1 MISKLSIKQKLIAI
15 MLIPLIIVILL
26 AAKLAYDSYRSL
38 ENLKSLD
45 KVVILSTKI
54 GALVHE
60 AQKERGMTAGFIGS
74 KGVKFKDDLPKQ
86 REEVNKQITF
96 LNEFLSDFDKSKY
109 NDDFIKNLNSG
120 LEKLKDLQGVRNSV
134 NSLNIAAPIAIA
146 YYTDTNTLLLN
157 TLGTIVKFS
166 NSPNVTKELGS
177 YMNFLLAKERTGI
190 ERAVGTN
197 TFAQN
202 KFTEGLKARF
212 YTLIAEQT
220 AYLDIFSKIA
230 SKDIVDFYLKTVVGK
245 DIEEVEKMRKIA
257 LFSNIEENFGVEPN
271 YWFERITNKINL
283 LKQVEDHISI
293 HLLNEINLE
302 KDEATFHL
310 ILFSLLSIFGIGI
323 TMILARTI
331 AFTILI
337 DVASVRAGIEEF
349 FAFINFEKDDIK
361 LIGVDSTDELGM
373 MSKIIN
379 KNIAN
384 TKANIQ
390 RDRELIADTIR
401 VANSI
406 NKGHLD
412 QKIMVNSNNPA
423 LNELKDIINEM
434 LNTLNS
440 NISNILTVL
449 TSYSKLDF
457 RPRLKD
463 NDLEGI
469 IQELEKDINIL
480 RDVITQTLLDN
491 KKVGFTLK
499 ENANIL
505 SFNMQSIST
514 AANSQAAS
522 LEETAASLEEITSN
536 ITNNT
541 QTTTKMASYGEKV
554 KESIKIGQDLANK
567 TVSSMEDINKQALA
581 INEAIGVID
590 QIAFQTNILSLN
602 AAVEAATAGEAGKG
616 FAVVA
621 QEVRNLANRSA
632 QAAKEIKD
640 IVEKASEKA
649 NNGKSIATNMI
660 DGYSELNNSISNT
673 LVTIENVATASKEQ
687 ESGILQI
694 NDAINS
700 LDASTQKNAQVAEQ
714 ISNMATSIAYTS
726 NYLVTASS
734 RTSFIKDSLD
744 KVDNVDLVY
753 DTALLKTNLLKK
765 KDEVYSKLGDYKN
778 FNVVDDN
785 SIKDWLNSNDNVSK
799 ISDKN
804 LLENIKLLDT
814 TFYKNLQ
821 DLVISNSNGDKPE
834 VLNEK
839 ASAVENCTNEI
850 FENLNDIKVGKKS

>member
-1 MISKLSIKQKLIAI
+1 MISKLSIKQKLISI
-15 MLIPLIIVILL
+15 MFIPLVIVILL

-60 AQKERGMTAGFIGS
+60 TQKERGMTAGFIES

-109 NDDFIKNLNSG
+109 NNDFIKNLNSG

-134 NSLNIAAPIAIA
+134 NSLNIATPIAMA
-146 YYTDTNTLLLN
+146 YYIDTNTLLLN

-177 YMNFLLAKERTGI
+177 YMNFLLAKERTGL

-197 TFAQN
+197 TFLQN

-257 LFSNIEENFGVEPN
+257 LFSNIEENFGVDPN
-271 YWFERITNKINL
+271 YWFERNTNKINL

-293 HLLNEINLE
+293 HLLSEINLE

-361 LIGVDSTDELGM
+361 LIGVDSKDELGM

-491 KKVGFTLK
+491 KKVGITLK

-621 QEVRNLANRSA
+621 GEVRNLASRSA
-632 QAAKEIKD
+632 EAANEIKR
-640 IVEKASEKA
+640 IVQLATSKTKEGSEIA
-649 NNGKSIATNMI
+649 NSMIEGYRSLNENISI
-660 DGYSELNNSISNT
+660 T
-673 LVTIENVATASKEQ
+673 LDLIQNVTTASKEQ
-687 ESGILQI
+687 SIGMVQI
-694 NDAINS
+694 NDAVNN
-700 LDASTQKNAQVAEQ
+700 LDQITQRNAQSASEANEIAKQ
-714 ISNMATSIAYTS
+714 TLKISNEIIEQV
-726 NYLVTASS
+726 N
-734 RTSFIKDSLD
+734 
-744 KVDNVDLVY
+744 
-753 DTALLKTNLLKK
+753 
-765 KDEVYSKLGDYKN
+765 SKEFD
-778 FNVVDDN
+778 
-785 SIKDWLNSNDNVSK
+785 
-799 ISDKN
+799 
-804 LLENIKLLDT
+804 
-814 TFYKNLQ
+814 
-821 DLVISNSNGDKPE
+821 
-834 VLNEK
+834 
-839 ASAVENCTNEI
+839 
-850 FENLNDIKVGKKS
+850 GK

>member
-15 MLIPLIIVILL
+15 MLIPLVIVILL

-60 AQKERGMTAGFIGS
+60 TQKERGMTAGFIGS
-74 KGVKFKDDLPKQ
+74 KGVKFKDELPRQ

-96 LNEFLSDFDKSKY
+96 LNDFLSDFDKSKY
-109 NDDFIKNLNSG
+109 SDEFVKNLNSG

-177 YMNFLLAKERTGI
+177 YMNFLLSKERTGI

-220 AYLDIFSKIA
+220 AYMDIFSKIA

-257 LFSNIEENFGVEPN
+257 LFSNIEENFGVDPN
-271 YWFERITNKINL
+271 YWFETITNKINL
-283 LKQVEDHISI
+283 LKQVEDHIST

-491 KKVGFTLK
+491 KKVGITLK

-590 QIAFQTNILSLN
+590 NIAFQTNILSLN

-621 QEVRNLANRSA
+621 QEVRNLASRSA
-632 QAAKEIKD
+632 EAANEIKR
-640 IVEKASEKA
+640 IVQLATSKTKEGSEIA
-649 NNGKSIATNMI
+649 NSMIEGYTSLNENISI
-660 DGYSELNNSISNT
+660 T
-673 LVTIENVATASKEQ
+673 LDLIQNVTTASKEQ
-687 ESGILQI
+687 SIGMVQI
-694 NDAINS
+694 NDAVNN
-700 LDASTQKNAQVAEQ
+700 LDQITQKNAQSASEANEIAKQ
-714 ISNMATSIAYTS
+714 TLKISNEIIEQV
-726 NYLVTASS
+726 N
-734 RTSFIKDSLD
+734 
-744 KVDNVDLVY
+744 
-753 DTALLKTNLLKK
+753 
-765 KDEVYSKLGDYKN
+765 SKEFD
-778 FNVVDDN
+778 
-785 SIKDWLNSNDNVSK
+785 
-799 ISDKN
+799 
-804 LLENIKLLDT
+804 
-814 TFYKNLQ
+814 
-821 DLVISNSNGDKPE
+821 
-834 VLNEK
+834 
-839 ASAVENCTNEI
+839 
-850 FENLNDIKVGKKS
+850 GK

>member
-15 MLIPLIIVILL
+15 MLIPLVIVILL

-60 AQKERGMTAGFIGS
+60 TQKERGMTAGFIGS
-74 KGVKFKDDLPKQ
+74 KGVKFKDELPRQ

-109 NDDFIKNLNSG
+109 SDDFVKNLNSG

-177 YMNFLLAKERTGI
+177 YMNFLLSKERTGI

-220 AYLDIFSKIA
+220 AYMDIFSKIA

-257 LFSNIEENFGVEPN
+257 LFSNIEENFGVDPN
-271 YWFERITNKINL
+271 YWFETITNKINL
-283 LKQVEDHISI
+283 LKQVEDHIST

-302 KDEATFHL
+302 KDEATFYL

-390 RDRELIADTIR
+390 RERELIADTIR

-491 KKVGFTLK
+491 KKVGITLK

-590 QIAFQTNILSLN
+590 NIAFQTNILSLN

-621 QEVRNLANRSA
+621 QEVRNLATRSA
-632 QAAKEIKD
+632 EAANEIKR
-640 IVEKASEKA
+640 IVQLATSKTKEGSEIA
-649 NNGKSIATNMI
+649 NSMIEGYTSLNENISI
-660 DGYSELNNSISNT
+660 T
-673 LVTIENVATASKEQ
+673 LDLIQNVTTASKEQ
-687 ESGILQI
+687 SIGMVQI
-694 NDAINS
+694 NDAVNN
-700 LDASTQKNAQVAEQ
+700 LDQITQKNAQSASEANEIAKQ
-714 ISNMATSIAYTS
+714 TLKISNEIIEQV
-726 NYLVTASS
+726 N
-734 RTSFIKDSLD
+734 
-744 KVDNVDLVY
+744 
-753 DTALLKTNLLKK
+753 
-765 KDEVYSKLGDYKN
+765 SKEFD
-778 FNVVDDN
+778 
-785 SIKDWLNSNDNVSK
+785 
-799 ISDKN
+799 
-804 LLENIKLLDT
+804 
-814 TFYKNLQ
+814 
-821 DLVISNSNGDKPE
+821 
-834 VLNEK
+834 
-839 ASAVENCTNEI
+839 
-850 FENLNDIKVGKKS
+850 GK

>member
-15 MLIPLIIVILL
+15 MLIPLVIVILL

-60 AQKERGMTAGFIGS
+60 TQKERGMTAGFIGS
-74 KGVKFKDDLPKQ
+74 KGVKFKDELPRQ

-109 NDDFIKNLNSG
+109 SDDFVKNLNSG

-177 YMNFLLAKERTGI
+177 YMNFLLSKERTGI

-220 AYLDIFSKIA
+220 AYMDIFSKIA

-257 LFSNIEENFGVEPN
+257 LFSNIEENFGVDPN
-271 YWFERITNKINL
+271 YWFETITNKINL
-283 LKQVEDHISI
+283 LKQVEDHIST

-390 RDRELIADTIR
+390 RERELIADTIR

-469 IQELEKDINIL
+469 IKELEKDINIL

-491 KKVGFTLK
+491 KKVGITLK

-567 TVSSMEDINKQALA
+567 TVNSMEDINKQALA

-590 QIAFQTNILSLN
+590 NIAFQTNILSLN

-621 QEVRNLANRSA
+621 QEVRNLASRSA
-632 QAAKEIKD
+632 EAANEIKR
-640 IVEKASEKA
+640 IVQLATSKTKEGSEIA
-649 NNGKSIATNMI
+649 NSMIEGYTSLNENISI
-660 DGYSELNNSISNT
+660 T
-673 LVTIENVATASKEQ
+673 LDLIQNVTTASKEQ
-687 ESGILQI
+687 SVGMVQI
-694 NDAINS
+694 NDAVNN
-700 LDASTQKNAQVAEQ
+700 LDQITQRNAQSASEANEIAKQ
-714 ISNMATSIAYTS
+714 TLKISNEIIEQV
-726 NYLVTASS
+726 N
-734 RTSFIKDSLD
+734 
-744 KVDNVDLVY
+744 
-753 DTALLKTNLLKK
+753 
-765 KDEVYSKLGDYKN
+765 SKEFD
-778 FNVVDDN
+778 
-785 SIKDWLNSNDNVSK
+785 
-799 ISDKN
+799 
-804 LLENIKLLDT
+804 
-814 TFYKNLQ
+814 
-821 DLVISNSNGDKPE
+821 
-834 VLNEK
+834 
-839 ASAVENCTNEI
+839 
-850 FENLNDIKVGKKS
+850 GK

>member
-15 MLIPLIIVILL
+15 MLIPLVIVILL

-38 ENLKSLD
+38 ENLKSSD

-60 AQKERGMTAGFIGS
+60 TQKERGMTAGFIGS
-74 KGVKFKDDLPKQ
+74 KGVKFKDELPRQ

-109 NDDFIKNLNSG
+109 SDDFVKNLNSG

-177 YMNFLLAKERTGI
+177 YMNFLLSKERTGI

-220 AYLDIFSKIA
+220 AYMDIFSKIA

-257 LFSNIEENFGVEPN
+257 LFSNIEENFGVDPN
-271 YWFERITNKINL
+271 YWFETITNKINL
-283 LKQVEDHISI
+283 LKQVEDHIST

-491 KKVGFTLK
+491 KKVGITLK

-590 QIAFQTNILSLN
+590 NIAFQTNILSLN

-621 QEVRNLANRSA
+621 QEVRNLATRSA
-632 QAAKEIKD
+632 EAANEIKR
-640 IVEKASEKA
+640 IVQLATSKTKEGSEIA
-649 NNGKSIATNMI
+649 NSMIEGYTSLNENISI
-660 DGYSELNNSISNT
+660 T
-673 LVTIENVATASKEQ
+673 LDLIQNVTTASKEQ
-687 ESGILQI
+687 SVGMVQI
-694 NDAINS
+694 NDAVNN
-700 LDASTQKNAQVAEQ
+700 LDQITQRNAQSASEANEIAKQ
-714 ISNMATSIAYTS
+714 TLKISNEIIEQV
-726 NYLVTASS
+726 N
-734 RTSFIKDSLD
+734 
-744 KVDNVDLVY
+744 
-753 DTALLKTNLLKK
+753 
-765 KDEVYSKLGDYKN
+765 SKEFD
-778 FNVVDDN
+778 
-785 SIKDWLNSNDNVSK
+785 
-799 ISDKN
+799 
-804 LLENIKLLDT
+804 
-814 TFYKNLQ
+814 
-821 DLVISNSNGDKPE
+821 
-834 VLNEK
+834 
-839 ASAVENCTNEI
+839 
-850 FENLNDIKVGKKS
+850 GK

>member
-15 MLIPLIIVILL
+15 MLIPLVIVILL

-60 AQKERGMTAGFIGS
+60 TQKERGMTAGFIGS
-74 KGVKFKDDLPKQ
+74 KGVKFKDELPRQ

-109 NDDFIKNLNSG
+109 SDDFVKNLNSG

-177 YMNFLLAKERTGI
+177 YMNFLLSKERTGI

-220 AYLDIFSKIA
+220 AYMDIFSKIA

-257 LFSNIEENFGVEPN
+257 LFSNIEENFGVDPN
-271 YWFERITNKINL
+271 YWFETITNKINL
-283 LKQVEDHISI
+283 LKQVEDHIST

-491 KKVGFTLK
+491 KKVGITLK

-567 TVSSMEDINKQALA
+567 TVNSMEDINKQALA

-621 QEVRNLANRSA
+621 GEVRNLATRSA
-632 QAAKEIKD
+632 QAAKEIKN
-640 IVEKASEKA
+640 IVESANKKA
-649 NNGKSIATNMI
+649 NIGRDISSHMI
-660 DGYSELNNSISNT
+660 DGYKELYLSINETKNLINEVQASSQEQLRAVEQINSAISTLDQQTQQNANIASQSHEVAVTTDLISN
-673 LVTIENVATASKEQ
+673 LIV
-687 ESGILQI
+687 
-694 NDAINS
+694 
-700 LDASTQKNAQVAEQ
+700 KNANDKEFDGK
-714 ISNMATSIAYTS
+714 
-726 NYLVTASS
+726 SS
-734 RTSFIKDSLD
+734 
-744 KVDNVDLVY
+744 
-753 DTALLKTNLLKK
+753 
-765 KDEVYSKLGDYKN
+765 
-778 FNVVDDN
+778 
-785 SIKDWLNSNDNVSK
+785 VSK
-799 ISDKN
+799 KSIRVNNKN
-804 LLENIKLLDT
+804 
-814 TFYKNLQ
+814 
-821 DLVISNSNGDKPE
+821 
-834 VLNEK
+834 
-839 ASAVENCTNEI
+839 
-850 FENLNDIKVGKKS
+850 